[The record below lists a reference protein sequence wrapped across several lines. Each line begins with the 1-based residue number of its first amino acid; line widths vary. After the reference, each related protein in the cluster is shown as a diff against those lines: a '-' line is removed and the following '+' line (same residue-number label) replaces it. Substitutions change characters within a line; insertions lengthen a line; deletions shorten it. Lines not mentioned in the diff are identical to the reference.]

1 MIKSSECLIIKTDKI
16 IFQFFFKMTSP
27 GQASKEELLSIG
39 NQYLSF
45 ADNLFNKYKKLYN
58 EQRIIGKGKFFLPH
72 TYLFYRNN
80 SIYKVRTYLIYPIH
94 SLTFIYTC
102 GKTGR

>member
-27 GQASKEELLSIG
+27 GQASKEEFLSIG

-58 EQRIIGKGKFFLPH
+58 EQRIIGKGKFFYHIPIPA
-72 TYLFYRNN
+72 FYRNN
-80 SIYKVRTYLIYPIH
+80 KYL
-94 SLTFIYTC
+94 
-102 GKTGR
+102 

>member
-1 MIKSSECLIIKTDKI
+1 
-16 IFQFFFKMTSP
+16 MTSP
-27 GQASKEELLSIG
+27 GQASKEEFLSIG

-58 EQRIIGKGKFFLPH
+58 EQRIIGKGKFF
-72 TYLFYRNN
+72 
-80 SIYKVRTYLIYPIH
+80 YLIPIPFIEIISINKVCKYVVNNPIH

-102 GKTGR
+102 G